1 MIKKFFH
8 FLLVAVT
15 GTVWSGLLVVIFRL
29 FFRLIYHVNILS
41 PDFYKMIANYW
52 DNGGVIQQKDL
63 ILLIGIFMYFPLCF
77 YGWYR
82 INHFKFIKL
91 LIIPLNKLAYMGID
105 KYMASARS
113 VNIKNLKIEEK
124 KTLEQIVQE
133 RLEVENKKVKTPDSA
148 DFRQKIVEK
157 LEEELK

>member
-1 MIKKFFH
+1 
-8 FLLVAVT
+8 
-15 GTVWSGLLVVIFRL
+15 
-29 FFRLIYHVNILS
+29 
-41 PDFYKMIANYW
+41 
-52 DNGGVIQQKDL
+52 
-63 ILLIGIFMYFPLCF
+63 
-77 YGWYR
+77 
-82 INHFKFIKL
+82 
-91 LIIPLNKLAYMGID
+91 MGID